1 MNEKVILNAG
11 LIIAVIAIFGF
22 LAFRQAP
29 KQGLDLKGGV
39 YIVLKANPIPD
50 ENKQVKE
57 VTYENMSKLKEIM
70 DRRINGL
77 GVTEPVMQISG
88 SDRLIIEIPGVK
100 NSEEAIKLI
109 GKTALLEFKLMREDG
124 SLGDTL
130 LTGKSLVRSDV
141 TYDQMGKPQ
150 IAFELDGP
158 GTDKFAQITR
168 ENIGRQLAI
177 VLDGQ
182 VQTAPKINSEIPAGK
197 GVITGTYTVDEAK
210 KTSAL
215 LNAGALPV
223 TVEILETRTVGATLG
238 DESIKASF
246 KAGILALIFIGI
258 FMIVLYGLPGFVA
271 DIALIIYGIIV
282 FGTMNFIDSTIT
294 LPGIAGFILSL
305 GMAVDINVLLF
316 SRMKEE
322 MRMGN
327 SVLGAVDAGFKKA
340 FASIF
345 DGNIT
350 TLLITMVLM
359 WLGTGPIKG
368 FAVILTIG
376 VIASLF
382 TSITVSRFLLKG
394 FIHLFNV
401 TDPRMFGVRRS
412 K

>member
-1 MNEKVILNAG
+1 
-11 LIIAVIAIFGF
+11 
-22 LAFRQAP
+22 
-29 KQGLDLKGGV
+29 
-39 YIVLKANPIPD
+39 
-50 ENKQVKE
+50 
-57 VTYENMSKLKEIM
+57 
-70 DRRINGL
+70 
-77 GVTEPVMQISG
+77 
-88 SDRLIIEIPGVK
+88 
-100 NSEEAIKLI
+100 
-109 GKTALLEFKLMREDG
+109 
-124 SLGDTL
+124 
-130 LTGKSLVRSDV
+130 
-141 TYDQMGKPQ
+141 
-150 IAFELDGP
+150 
-158 GTDKFAQITR
+158 
-168 ENIGRQLAI
+168 
-177 VLDGQ
+177 
-182 VQTAPKINSEIPAGK
+182 
-197 GVITGTYTVDEAK
+197 
-210 KTSAL
+210 
-215 LNAGALPV
+215 
-223 TVEILETRTVGATLG
+223 
-238 DESIKASF
+238 
-246 KAGILALIFIGI
+246 
-258 FMIVLYGLPGFVA
+258 MIVLYGLPGFVA